1 VKNPGLKGMP
11 MNPIERGVLGDVLAR
26 VDRLERENRRL
37 KLAGAAALGLVVLA
51 AAGGRQDGGEP
62 SYDVVRARRF
72 VVVDV
77 KGVERGLLGM
87 SDETPRIALGPDL
100 GSTQFQIDA
109 GQDQTIFDMSL
120 PEGEPTVRLLA
131 NANGGTIQADVL
143 RGRLETPADRGRD
156 RD

>member
-1 VKNPGLKGMP
+1 MP

-37 KLAGAAALGLVVLA
+37 KLVLA